1 MKEKRESKRQKVS
14 RKVAEQISLIN
25 RLYEKK
31 EFDAKQAYYKKQLD
45 ALKKFESDR
54 QNVIQTTDQRKIE
67 NSTTMA
73 ENKMNKEWK
82 PNDEKQFL
90 NFAQTQ
96 ANLQTS
102 SPYSIADDEMY
113 DKFLHTIEY
122 ARQLI
127 VVMDEIQVK

>member
-1 MKEKRESKRQKVS
+1 M
-14 RKVAEQISLIN
+14 
-25 RLYEKK
+25 YEKK

-54 QNVIQTTDQRKIE
+54 EKIIQTTDQRKIE

-73 ENKMNKEWK
+73 ENNKNKEWK

-96 ANLQTS
+96 G
-102 SPYSIADDEMY
+102 
-113 DKFLHTIEY
+113 
-122 ARQLI
+122 
-127 VVMDEIQVK
+127 

>member
-1 MKEKRESKRQKVS
+1 M
-14 RKVAEQISLIN
+14 
-25 RLYEKK
+25 YEKK

-96 ANLQTS
+96 L
-102 SPYSIADDEMY
+102 IC
-113 DKFLHTIEY
+113 KLRLHILLLMMKCMTNFYI
-122 ARQLI
+122 QLN
-127 VVMDEIQVK
+127 MQGN